1 LQHEF
6 FTLGGKKMASSKG
19 IGAEALEI
27 VSIYPPEVVRF
38 LMLRT
43 PPKRHLEFDPA
54 GMTLPRLLDEY
65 DRAAKAYLEDEESD
79 LAKTWRLSQV
89 SPTPE
94 APGFRVRFSTVANWL
109 QIPSIKPEAEAEK
122 EKGARLTD
130 AELRDLHRRIEL
142 ARAWLERWAPDDAK
156 FEVLETTPNVEL
168 TPQQRRYLFAIKA
181 LIGTV
186 HDAGEM
192 QNQLYELAKKAGL
205 VKPDGKPSQ
214 DAFAAIYLAFIGKP
228 NGPRA
233 GWLLLSIEP
242 ERVRRRL
249 DDLGRAA

>member
-1 LQHEF
+1 
-6 FTLGGKKMASSKG
+6 MASSIG
-19 IGAEALEI
+19 IGAEAHEI
-27 VSIYPPEVVRF
+27 VAIYPPELVRF

-54 GMTLPRLLDEY
+54 GLTLPRLMDEY
-65 DRAAKAYLEDEESD
+65 DRAADAYREDPGLD

-89 SPTPE
+89 SPTPA
-94 APGFRVRFSTVANWL
+94 APGFRVRFTTVANWL

-130 AELRDLHRRIEL
+130 AELRELHRRLEL
-142 ARAWLERWAPDDAK
+142 ARAWLDRWAPDEAK
-156 FEVLETTPNVEL
+156 FEVQEATPPVQL
-168 TPQQRRYLFAIKA
+168 TPEQRRYLFAIKA
-181 LIGTV
+181 LIGKV
-186 HDAGEM
+186 HDADQM
-192 QNQLYELAKKAGL
+192 QNELYELAKKVGL
-205 VKPDGKPSQ
+205 VNADGKPSR

-233 GWLLLSIEP
+233 GWLLLSIDP
-242 ERVRRRL
+242 GLVHRRL

>member
-1 LQHEF
+1 VK
-6 FTLGGKKMASSKG
+6 FT
-19 IGAEALEI
+19 
-27 VSIYPPEVVRF
+27 
-38 LMLRT
+38 
-43 PPKRHLEFDPA
+43 
-54 GMTLPRLLDEY
+54 
-65 DRAAKAYLEDEESD
+65 
-79 LAKTWRLSQV
+79 
-89 SPTPE
+89 
-94 APGFRVRFSTVANWL
+94 TVANWI

-130 AELRDLHRRIEL
+130 AELRELHRRLEL
-142 ARAWLERWAPDDAK
+142 ARAWLERWAPDEAK
-156 FEVLETTPNVEL
+156 FEVLDETPTVEL
-168 TPQQRRYLFAIKA
+168 TPEQRRYLFAIKA

-192 QNQLYELAKKAGL
+192 QNQLYEYAKNVGL
-205 VKPDGKPSQ
+205 VDARGKPSQ

-228 NGPRA
+228 SGPRA